1 MSNPLLDTTD
11 LPQFTR
17 IKPEHTLPA
26 LEELIAAHRQKLAAL
41 LDDPGAREF
50 APLVKPLEE
59 MSHELSRVWSPV
71 SHLQSVLDSAGW
83 RDAYNA
89 SLPLMTEYGT
99 ELSQNQALQEAFV
112 EVEAAMPDDA
122 TEAERKLIEHTLR
135 DFRLSGVTLPDGEKA
150 RYREIMQEIAALRA
164 TFDQNVQDATDA
176 WHFHTINEA
185 DILGIPEMVKT
196 RAAADARTEG
206 ADGWWF
212 KLDYPNY
219 HAVMTHGAVRSVR
232 ETFYRAWV
240 TRASDQGD
248 SPDWDNSDIMDRI
261 LAMRH
266 EAANLVGFDH
276 YADYS
281 LATKMAGNVD
291 EVLEFLTELALRS
304 QDSAA
309 RELAAIQSL
318 AEEPLAAWDVS
329 YFLEQLKQKKFSI
342 SDEGL
347 RKYFPFSAVKQGMFA
362 LAERLYGISV
372 VENDDVSR
380 WHDTVRFYE
389 IRDAEGTM
397 IGSFYSDLFVRQG
410 KRGGAWMDECVVRM
424 DLGDTREMP
433 VGYLVCNFPPQDASG
448 LSLLTHTDVVTLF
461 HEFGHMLHHLLTRI
475 DYPSIAGINGVPW
488 DAVELPSQF
497 MENFA
502 WQYEVLENC
511 SSHYQTNE
519 PLPRDLFEK
528 LDASRHFGEAL
539 AMLRQI
545 EFALFDLRVH
555 ADYDASAG
563 SRVMDTLHAV
573 RDEVSLV
580 KQPDYNRQPHS
591 FSHIFAGGYAAGY
604 YSYKWAEVLAADAFA
619 AFEESGIF
627 DTATAERFRRE
638 ILEVGGSRDF
648 MDAYV
653 AFRGR
658 KPTLDAL
665 LRQCGIGK
673 AA

>member
-26 LEELIAAHRQKLAAL
+26 LKELIAAHRQKLAAL

-83 RDAYNA
+83 RD
-89 SLPLMTEYGT
+89 
-99 ELSQNQALQEAFV
+99 
-112 EVEAAMPDDA
+112 
-122 TEAERKLIEHTLR
+122 
-135 DFRLSGVTLPDGEKA
+135 FRLSGVTLPDGEKA

-176 WHFHTINEA
+176 WHFHTINKA

-219 HAVMTHGAVRSVR
+219 HAVMTHGGARSVR

-248 SPDWDNSDIMDRI
+248 SPDWDNSNIMDRI

-266 EAANLVGFDH
+266 EAANLVCFDH

-342 SDEGL
+342 NI
-347 RKYFPFSAVKQGMFA
+347 K
-362 LAERLYGISV
+362 
-372 VENDDVSR
+372 
-380 WHDTVRFYE
+380 
-389 IRDAEGTM
+389 
-397 IGSFYSDLFVRQG
+397 
-410 KRGGAWMDECVVRM
+410 
-424 DLGDTREMP
+424 
-433 VGYLVCNFPPQDASG
+433 
-448 LSLLTHTDVVTLF
+448 
-461 HEFGHMLHHLLTRI
+461 
-475 DYPSIAGINGVPW
+475 
-488 DAVELPSQF
+488 
-497 MENFA
+497 
-502 WQYEVLENC
+502 
-511 SSHYQTNE
+511 
-519 PLPRDLFEK
+519 
-528 LDASRHFGEAL
+528 
-539 AMLRQI
+539 
-545 EFALFDLRVH
+545 
-555 ADYDASAG
+555 
-563 SRVMDTLHAV
+563 
-573 RDEVSLV
+573 
-580 KQPDYNRQPHS
+580 
-591 FSHIFAGGYAAGY
+591 
-604 YSYKWAEVLAADAFA
+604 
-619 AFEESGIF
+619 
-627 DTATAERFRRE
+627 
-638 ILEVGGSRDF
+638 
-648 MDAYV
+648 
-653 AFRGR
+653 
-658 KPTLDAL
+658 
-665 LRQCGIGK
+665 
-673 AA
+673 